1 MTFAVVALL
10 FIGATL
16 IGATKFLSWLEEG
29 GY

>member
-10 FIGATL
+10 FIGAIL
-16 IGATKFLSWLEEG
+16 IGASKFLGWLEEG